1 MRCQVSHNKSGK
13 GQDNHSEEWL
23 FYRGFKQMDESAI
36 WNPSEKLRR
45 RATIRAAASKLGNL
59 NNLAKNNTNIKR
71 KEFNMRTYKHL
82 KGCSKAE
89 LIQIIKDNDNT
100 INYLQTQMK
109 KAGLKIWS

>member
-1 MRCQVSHNKSGK
+1 
-13 GQDNHSEEWL
+13 
-23 FYRGFKQMDESAI
+23 
-36 WNPSEKLRR
+36 
-45 RATIRAAASKLGNL
+45 
-59 NNLAKNNTNIKR
+59 
-71 KEFNMRTYKHL
+71 MRTYKHL